1 LVVIKAAPGTWAI
14 GPSGSGRSPGTIG
27 RASVVAASTYA
38 KLRAMVGAVLVLA
51 GLVLFV
57 YATSRG
63 YGAARAALVPLLTEG
78 DPTRT
83 LIDATRPLR
92 DQSRVR
98 IAVRSVAISIGWI
111 VVAGYGLF
119 LASVGARV
127 LA

>member
-1 LVVIKAAPGTWAI
+1 
-14 GPSGSGRSPGTIG
+14 
-27 RASVVAASTYA
+27 
-38 KLRAMVGAVLVLA
+38 MVGAVLVLA

-63 YGAARAALVPLLTEG
+63 FGAARAALVPLLTQG

-92 DQSRVR
+92 EQSRVR

-127 LA
+127 LV